1 MTSIEFFNNSEELKS
16 ITSAARATIT
26 APFFGNNVKAIKD
39 VEEAYNLSRVSPG
52 TVELTGMPVFKP
64 EKLGLPRGANQLLF
78 NDGTVVGRCA
88 VARKIV
94 GEPGCDLAHL
104 LPIIREAV
112 YQTREKLMY
121 NCETVVG
128 LDKDFMI
135 KAHLLI
141 PKKFVNVA
149 YSWMLNFQEITSVY
163 EKMYKKSRK
172 LSEGDIYVFSDPDWT
187 HPEFPYGL
195 TFFDPKHNCAAILG
209 MRYFGEHKKGTLTLA
224 WGAAARNGYASCHG
238 GMKRYN
244 KSANLKDKTF
254 QAAFFGLSG
263 SGKSTITH
271 AKHDNKYNITV
282 LHDDAFIINVQ
293 DKYSIALEPAYFDKT
308 QDYPI
313 GCDDNKY
320 IITQQNNGVVQTEDG
335 KLYSI
340 TEDIRN
346 GNGRAVKSKLWTP
359 NRVDRID
366 EAIDAIFWLM
376 KDPTIPPVVKISGS
390 SSLAS
395 ALGATLA
402 TKRTTA
408 ERLEEGVDPN
418 ALVVEPYAN
427 PFRVYP
433 LEMDYTRFKKLF
445 EDGVDCYILNTG
457 DFMGKKV
464 QPKDTLGIIEAIV
477 EGTAKFEK
485 WGPEGREFSDLQIM
499 KVEGFDVDFNNKE
512 YAQEFKSR
520 MLDRVNFVKSRDV
533 EKAGLDKLPADAL
546 EALQKVVEQI

>member
-1 MTSIEFFNNSEELKS
+1 MATVEFFTNSEELKS
-16 ITSAARATIT
+16 ITSAVRATLT
-26 APFFGNNVKAIKD
+26 APFFGNNVKPIKD
-39 VEEAYNLSRVSPG
+39 VEEAFKLAKCSPG

-64 EKLGLPRGANQLLF
+64 EKLGLPKGANQLLF
-78 NDGTVVGRCA
+78 NDGEVVGRCSA
-88 VARKIV
+88 ARKIV
-94 GEPGCDLAHL
+94 GEPNCDVEHL

-112 YQTREKLMY
+112 YKTRDRLMY
-121 NCETVVG
+121 KSEVVVG

-141 PKKFVNVA
+141 PKGFENVA
-149 YSWMLNFQEITSVY
+149 YSWMLNFQYITNTY
-163 EKMYKKSRK
+163 EKMYKGSRK
-172 LSEGDIYVFSDPDWT
+172 IDEGDIFVFSDPDWT

-244 KSANLKDKTF
+244 LGSKKDSKSY
-254 QAAFFGLSG
+254 QAAVFGLSG

-271 AKHDNKYNITV
+271 ARHNDKYDITV
-282 LHDDAFIINVQ
+282 LHDDAFIINVH

-308 QDYPI
+308 QDYPM
-313 GCDDNKY
+313 GCEDNKY
-320 IITQQNNGVVQTEDG
+320 IITQQNNGVIQGKDG
-335 KLYSI
+335 KFYSI

-346 GNGRAVKSKLWTP
+346 GNGRAVKSKLWSP
-359 NRVDRID
+359 NRVDRVD
-366 EAIDAIFWLM
+366 EPINAIFWLM
-376 KDPTIPPVVKISGS
+376 KDPTIPPVIKLSGAA
-390 SSLAS
+390 LGS
-395 ALGATLA
+395 AMGATLA
-402 TKRTTA
+402 TKRTSA
-408 ERLEEGVDPN
+408 ERLADGTDPN

-433 LEMDYTRFKKLF
+433 LEMDYLRFKQLI

-464 QPKDTLGIIEAIV
+464 KPADTLGIIESIV
-477 EGTAKFEK
+477 EGKASFSK
-485 WGPEGREFSDLQIM
+485 WGNFSDIEIM
-499 KVEGFDVDFNNKE
+499 PIEGFEADLNNGE
-512 YAQEFKSR
+512 YAEEFKKRMQDRINFIQSR
-520 MLDRVNFVKSRDV
+520 ET

-546 EALQKVVEQI
+546 EALQNVIKQLN